1 MKKCIIVCAGEESG
15 FDTPINEGDLVI
27 AADAGLMYLEK
38 EGIKPD
44 IIVGD
49 FDTLKYIPKG
59 ENVIKLNPVKDETD
73 TFEAIRQGIKRGY
86 KCFHIL
92 CGTGGKTEHTFANIQ
107 LLAYLEENGFR
118 GFLTDKNGIL
128 TVIKNRTVCFDAGY
142 KGFVSVFSLSD
153 RSKGVTIKNLKY
165 NLDNAELTNSFPL
178 GISNEFLGKKSSITV
193 KDGMLLLVLP
203 KKSTM

>member
-15 FDTPINEGDLVI
+15 LDMPINEGDLVI

-118 GFLTDKNGIL
+118 GFLTDKNRLL

-153 RSKGVTIKNLKY
+153 KSKGVTIKNLKY

-203 KKSTM
+203 EKSLM

>member
-15 FDTPINEGDLVI
+15 FNTPINEGDLVI
-27 AADAGLMYLEK
+27 AADAGLKYLEK

-86 KCFHIL
+86 KCFYIL

-118 GFLTDKNGIL
+118 GYLTDKNGIL

-142 KGFVSVFSLSD
+142 KGNVSVFSLSD
-153 RSKGVTIKNLKY
+153 KSKGVTIKNLKY
-165 NLDNAELTNSFPL
+165 SLDNAELTNSFPL

-203 KKSTM
+203 EKSLM

>member
-27 AADAGLMYLEK
+27 AADAGLKYLEK

-49 FDTLKYIPKG
+49 FDTLEYIPKG

-86 KCFHIL
+86 KYFYIL
-92 CGTGGKTEHTFANIQ
+92 CGTGGKIEHTFANIQ

-118 GFLTDKNGIL
+118 GYLTDKNGIL

-142 KGFVSVFSLSD
+142 KGIVSVFSLSD
-153 RSKGVTIKNLKY
+153 KSKGVTIKNLKY
-165 NLDNAELTNSFPL
+165 SLDNAELTNSFPL

-203 KKSTM
+203 KKSLM